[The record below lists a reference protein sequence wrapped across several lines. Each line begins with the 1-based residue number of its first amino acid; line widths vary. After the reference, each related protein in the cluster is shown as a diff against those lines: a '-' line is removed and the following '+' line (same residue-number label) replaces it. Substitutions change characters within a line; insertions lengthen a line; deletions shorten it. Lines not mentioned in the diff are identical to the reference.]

1 MNAETLKNRGPAITV
16 VNSEFQLPE
25 DGYVQIVSIQE
36 APMSTDISAH
46 LTGQS
51 GIPATQVLDRQAIET
66 MASKFKGE
74 ILVDYEHHSHDMDK
88 TTTAAGWIQN
98 VEVRDDGLYAKIRW
112 SKSGREAIE
121 GGDYRFISPE
131 FPVNELEHLGG
142 NRYRATSLTGAGL
155 TNRPGLD
162 KIKPLSNRNGGATST
177 SPHSSQ
183 NKTTNTMEHKLILC
197 SLLGLAATAT
207 DEAIQNRVTEFK
219 DEQKTLGQK
228 AEELETVKN
237 REKTLLEQLADQD
250 LEKYDGVITNRDQW
264 REQLITNREITL
276 KLLED
281 LKPGDTNGGM
291 SSEESHESQPPT
303 KVFNRQSAKAP
314 EDVVNKANAAE
325 DAKAAFVQNRAAE
338 LMKTNSTLTLNQA
351 YNQATTEYQ
360 PAK

>member
-219 DEQKTLGQK
+219 DEQKTRDNQI
-228 AEELETVKN
+228 AELETGKN
-237 REKTLLEQLADQD
+237 REKEHLEQLAERD
-250 LEKYDGVITNRDQW
+250 LETYKDVIKNRD
-264 REQLITNREITL
+264 EMKELLITNREPTL
-276 KLLED
+276 KLLEN
-281 LKPGDTNGGM
+281 LNLGGAT
-291 SSEESHESQPPT
+291 STSAQESQTEGNP
-303 KVFNRQSAKAP
+303 KVVFNRGSAKTP
-314 EDVVNKANAAE
+314 ENVVTKANAAE
-325 DAKAAFVQNRAAE
+325 DAKAAFIQNRASE
-338 LMKTNSTLTLNQA
+338 LMKTDSNLTLAQA
-351 YNQATTEYQ
+351 YQRAETECT